1 MPSHSDCRVSLGP
14 AFPVQNAIGIHV
26 DLRKLPTKRSSPFIH
41 YSNKAKRRK
50 QTAESRAASIPEGT
64 ASLHSSLNY
73 STGFSLLPLQAS
85 ACSLY
90 RQEAARGWRQS
101 AECRVQRQCSDSI
114 FCRHHPLCPSVAV
127 ANTAGILEI
136 QSTEGFTDV
145 QNVGRECIGIVESQL
160 LVLQEVQSL
169 YSAFPAGRCRMVS
182 SCLL

>member
-1 MPSHSDCRVSLGP
+1 MKTCTVSIFCHCRYSVQSVLDANSKLYAPKTLSLGCKGANNALAQKVLTCRHSRVSLGP

-101 AECRVQRQCSDSI
+101 AE
-114 FCRHHPLCPSVAV
+114 
-127 ANTAGILEI
+127 
-136 QSTEGFTDV
+136 
-145 QNVGRECIGIVESQL
+145 GREQSGR
-160 LVLQEVQSL
+160 VL
-169 YSAFPAGRCRMVS
+169 
-182 SCLL
+182 